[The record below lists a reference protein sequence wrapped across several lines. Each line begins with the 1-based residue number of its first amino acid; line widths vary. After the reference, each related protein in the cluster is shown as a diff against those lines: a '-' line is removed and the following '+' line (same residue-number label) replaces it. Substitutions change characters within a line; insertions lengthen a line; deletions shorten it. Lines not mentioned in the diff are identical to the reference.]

1 MPFACGLTLEQLSA
15 HTVDEAGKPAFV
27 KDNPLEMLRKVR
39 TATFL
44 ICLVAHLH
52 SAASRASAV
61 HVRSATFLISLV
73 AHLHSAAIY
82 ALALHMSIPQPTW
95 ESSISHP
102 LGSLS
107 CLPQ

>member
-39 TATFL
+39 T
-44 ICLVAHLH
+44 
-52 SAASRASAV
+52 
-61 HVRSATFLISLV
+61 ATFLISLV

-107 CLPQ
+107 CLPS